1 MRKRVVI
8 TGAGAVSPVGN
19 TLPETWEG
27 LIAGKSGA
35 APITSFDASTLK
47 TRFAAEVKGFDVSQH
62 LGSKEG
68 RRLDRFAQFAMVST
82 IEALGQSGLTAT
94 EDNRDR
100 IGVLVGSGI
109 GGVQTLYEQLEV
121 FRTRGAD
128 RVSPFLVPMMITDSA
143 AGNIAIRFGFRGPNL
158 SISTACATGSNSIGE
173 AAEMIRRGAA
183 DAMVAGASEAAVVPV
198 AMAGLNVMT
207 ALSTRND
214 DPERASRPFDKER
227 DGFLIAEGGAVI
239 VLESLEFARARGA
252 KILCE
257 LTGYGTSDDAFHISA
272 PAENGAGA
280 AISMKLALNDAGLH
294 PTDISYINAHGTS
307 TPLNDKSETLAI
319 KSVFGESAYKV
330 PISST
335 KSMTGHLMGASGSLE
350 AAICVELFK
359 HDILPP
365 TINYETP
372 DPICDLDYVPNHAR
386 PAHPKHIMSNSFG
399 FGGHNATLIFTRFE
413 E

>member
-19 TLPETWEG
+19 TLPETWEA

-35 APITSFDASTLK
+35 APITSFDASPLK
-47 TRFAAEVKGFDVSQH
+47 TRFAAEVKGFDITQH

-82 IEALGQSGLTAT
+82 MEALDQSGLRAT
-94 EDNRDR
+94 DDNRDR

-109 GGVQTLYEQLEV
+109 GGVQTLYEQLEIY
-121 FRTRGAD
+121 RTRGAD

-173 AAEMIRRGAA
+173 AVEMIRRGAA

-214 DPERASRPFDKER
+214 DPERASRPFDKDR

-239 VLESLEFARARGA
+239 VLEFVGLCQGSRRENSLR
-252 KILCE
+252 IDWLW
-257 LTGYGTSDDAFHISA
+257 
-272 PAENGAGA
+272 
-280 AISMKLALNDAGLH
+280 
-294 PTDISYINAHGTS
+294 
-307 TPLNDKSETLAI
+307 
-319 KSVFGESAYKV
+319 
-330 PISST
+330 
-335 KSMTGHLMGASGSLE
+335 
-350 AAICVELFK
+350 
-359 HDILPP
+359 
-365 TINYETP
+365 YE
-372 DPICDLDYVPNHAR
+372 R
-386 PAHPKHIMSNSFG
+386 
-399 FGGHNATLIFTRFE
+399 
-413 E
+413 

>member
-1 MRKRVVI
+1 ME
-8 TGAGAVSPVGN
+8 A
-19 TLPETWEG
+19 

-35 APITSFDASTLK
+35 APVTSFDASMLK
-47 TRFAAEVKGFDVSQH
+47 TRFAAEVKGFDAAQH
-62 LGSKEG
+62 LGSKEA

-82 IEALGQSGLTAT
+82 IEALDQSGLVAT
-94 EDNRDR
+94 DENRDR

-109 GGVQTLYEQLEV
+109 GGVQTLYEQLEI

-143 AGNIAIRFGFRGPNL
+143 SGNIAIRFGFRGPNL
-158 SISTACATGSNSIGE
+158 SISTACATGSNAIGE

-214 DPERASRPFDKER
+214 DPERASRPFDKDR
-227 DGFLIAEGGAVI
+227 DGFLIAEGGAVV
-239 VLESLEFARARGA
+239 VLESLDFARARGA
-252 KILCE
+252 TILCE

-280 AISMKLALNDAGLH
+280 AMSIKLSLKDAGLQPH
-294 PTDISYINAHGTS
+294 DISYINAHGTS

-319 KSVFGESAYKV
+319 KSVFGETAYKI

-350 AAICVELFK
+350 AAICVDLFR

-372 DPICDLDYVPNHAR
+372 DPVCDLDYIPNHAR
-386 PAHPKHIMSNSFG
+386 PAHPRHIMSNSFG

-413 E
+413 D